1 MKKVWIVEDE
11 SDIAD
16 LVAHNLRKERS
27 DVGVFY
33 DGESFL
39 QALEREV
46 PNLVILDLMLPGID
60 GLDICRIMRS
70 DERTRSIP
78 IIILTA
84 KGTEL
89 DVVLGL
95 ELGADDYVVKPFS
108 VRELAARVKAV
119 LRRAERPV
127 ETRRAMSLAFDGLS
141 VDLESFEVRVDNT
154 PVELTY
160 AEFKTLGLLISRP
173 GRVFTRRQIIEGIW
187 DDYRVVI
194 SKTVDVHV
202 AHLRKKLGKYGHFIK
217 TVRGVGYKF
226 EP

>member
-141 VDLESFEVRVDNT
+141 VDLESFEVRVDNA

-160 AEFKTLGLLISRP
+160 AEFKTLGLLISKP

>member
-1 MKKVWIVEDE
+1 MKGIWIVEDE
-11 SDIAD
+11 SDIAN
-16 LVAHNLRKERS
+16 LIAHNLRKERF
-27 DVGVFY
+27 DVSLFY

-39 QALEREV
+39 RSLEREL
-46 PNLVILDLMLPGID
+46 PELVILDLMLPGID
-60 GLDICRIMRS
+60 GLDICRIMRA

-108 VRELAARVKAV
+108 VRELIARAKAV
-119 LRRAERPV
+119 LRRVERPQ
-127 ETRRAMSLAFDGLS
+127 EQKLLAFEGLS
-141 VDLESFEVRVDNT
+141 VDLESFEVRVDDA
-154 PVELTY
+154 PVNLTY
-160 AEFKTLGLLISRP
+160 AEFKTLETLASKA
-173 GRVFTRRQIIEGIW
+173 GRVFTRRQIIERMW
-187 DDYRVVI
+187 DDYRVVT

-202 AHLRKKLGKYGHFIK
+202 AHIRKKLGKYGGFVK

-226 EP
+226 EA

>member
-95 ELGADDYVVKPFS
+95 ELGADDYVVKPLS

-141 VDLESFEVRVDNT
+141 VDLESVEVRVDNT

>member
-46 PNLVILDLMLPGID
+46 PDLVILDLMLPGIG
-60 GLDICRIMRS
+60 GLDICKIMRS

-108 VRELAARVKAV
+108 VRELVARVKAV

-127 ETRRAMSLAFDGLS
+127 EARHAMSLAFDGLS
-141 VDLESFEVRVDNT
+141 VDLESFEVRVDNA

-160 AEFKTLGLLISRP
+160 AEFKTLGLLISKP

-187 DDYRVVI
+187 DDCRIVI

>member
-1 MKKVWIVEDE
+1 MKKVWVVEDE
-11 SDIAD
+11 SDIAN
-16 LVAHNLRKERS
+16 LIAHNLRKERF
-27 DVGVFY
+27 DVGVSY

-39 QALEREV
+39 ESLGREV
-46 PNLVILDLMLPGID
+46 PDLVILDLMLPGID
-60 GLDICRIMRS
+60 GLDVCKIMRS
-70 DERTRSIP
+70 DERTQSIP

-108 VRELAARVKAV
+108 VRELIARVKAV
-119 LRRAERPV
+119 LRRAERPK
-127 ETRRAMSLAFDGLS
+127 EGKLLELEGLS
-141 VDLESFEVRVDNT
+141 VDLESFEVKLDDI

-160 AEFKTLGLLISRP
+160 AEFRILGLLISKH

-187 DDYRVVI
+187 DDYRVVT

-202 AHLRKKLGKYGHFIK
+202 AHLRKKLGKYGRFIK

>member
-1 MKKVWIVEDE
+1 MKKVWVVEDE
-11 SDIAD
+11 SDIAN
-16 LVAHNLRKERS
+16 LISYNLRKERF
-27 DVGVFY
+27 DVSVFY
-33 DGESFL
+33 YGEGFL
-39 QALEREV
+39 ESLGREL
-46 PNLVILDLMLPGID
+46 PELVILDLMLPGID

-70 DERTRSIP
+70 DERTQSVP

-108 VRELAARVKAV
+108 VRELIARVKAV
-119 LRRAERPV
+119 LRRAERPQ
-127 ETRRAMSLAFDGLS
+127 EDKILGFEGLS
-141 VDLESFEVRVDNT
+141 VDLGSFEVKVDDT

-160 AEFKTLGLLISRP
+160 AEFRTLGLLISKP

-187 DDYRVVI
+187 DDYRVVTY
-194 SKTVDVHV
+194 KTVDVHV